1 MTGFLSFFL
10 LIMERICDIIFIFNI
25 FRGVDMLKLLTRF
38 KPIDWL
44 IILFLIAIVLL
55 QVWFA
60 LEIPRYA
67 GQIMSELLENP
78 NPATGEVLRI
88 GLKMLGVALGSM
100 ACIIIVGLIATFL
113 AAKFSRILRSD
124 LFSKVQSYSF
134 SEINKFSTPSLITR
148 STNDIQQV
156 QMSVMMIFQMAISAP
171 ITAVWALIRI
181 QTASRELTLVT
192 AFGVGILVIA
202 LTLIFLC
209 VIPRFKRIQELT
221 DKLNGVTRENISG
234 LRVVKA
240 YNADQYAE
248 NKFEAVN
255 EAVAYNNLFV
265 NRIMGLMNP
274 FMILILHGIVL
285 AIYWLGAHLINDGI
299 LVFPQITVFVGLAMQ
314 VLFSFI
320 MMTIL
325 FIMIPRASVS
335 AKRINEVLK
344 TDSSVKDK
352 ENTINPETNLGEVE
366 FKNVSF
372 KYPQAEDYVL
382 KNISFKALPGQT
394 VAIVGSTGSGK
405 SSLINLVPRFYD
417 VSEGS
422 ILVDGIDIKDYKQ
435 IELRQK
441 IGYVPQKG
449 ILFSGTINQNIDYG
463 NKEINQE
470 MIQKASEIAL
480 ADEFIQNMED
490 KYQAKIAQG
499 GTNVSGGQ
507 RQRLSIARAV
517 AIEPEIFIF
526 DDSFSALDYKTDR
539 EVRNNL
545 KKLSK
550 QATSLIVAQR
560 IGTIIDADLIIVLE
574 QGELVGAGKHQDLL
588 ASCSVYREIALSQLS
603 KKELGIDE

>member
-1 MTGFLSFFL
+1 
-10 LIMERICDIIFIFNI
+10 
-25 FRGVDMLKLLTRF
+25 MLKLLTRF
-38 KPIDWL
+38 TVSDWL
-44 IILFLIAIVLL
+44 IILFLIAIVFL

-67 GQIMSELLENP
+67 GQIMAELLHNP
-78 NPATGEVLRI
+78 DTTTRI
-88 GLKMLGVALGSM
+88 ILTIGIRMLGVALGSM

-113 AAKFSRILRSD
+113 AAKFSRILRAD

-181 QTASRELTLVT
+181 FNDSREITIIT
-192 AFGVGILVIA
+192 AFGVGTLVIT
-202 LTLIFLC
+202 LTLIFLL

-221 DKLNGVTRENISG
+221 DKLNGVTRENIIG

-240 YNADQYAE
+240 YNADQFAE
-248 NKFEAVN
+248 KKFEEVN
-255 EAVAYNNLFV
+255 ESVAHNNLFV
-265 NRIMGLMNP
+265 QRIMGLMNP
-274 FMILILHGIVL
+274 FMMLTLHGIVL
-285 AIYWLGAHLINDGI
+285 TIYWIGAHLINDGI
-299 LVFPQITVFVGLAMQ
+299 LEFPQITVFVGLAMQ

-320 MMTIL
+320 MLTIL
-325 FIMIPRASVS
+325 FIMVPRASVS

-352 ENTINPETNLGEVE
+352 ETTVNSDNNIGEVE
-366 FKNVSF
+366 FRNVSF

-405 SSLINLVPRFYD
+405 STLINLVPRFYD

-422 ILVDGIDIKDYKQ
+422 ILVDGIDIRDYKQ
-435 IELRQK
+435 VELRKK

-449 ILFSGTINQNIDYG
+449 ILFSGTVNQNIDYS

-470 MIQKASEIAL
+470 MIQKAAKTAL
-480 ADEFIQNMED
+480 ADEFIQNMEE
-490 KYQAKIAQG
+490 KYLSKIAQG

-545 KKLSK
+545 KNLPKR
-550 QATSLIVAQR
+550 ATNLIVAQR

-574 QGELVGAGKHQDLL
+574 QGELVGSGKHKELL
-588 ASCSVYREIALSQLS
+588 TNCSVYREIALSQLS

>member
-1 MTGFLSFFL
+1 
-10 LIMERICDIIFIFNI
+10 
-25 FRGVDMLKLLTRF
+25 MLKLLTRF